1 MAQPEILIERGL
13 NWKKCCDV
21 FRWRNGDDV
30 TEMTS

>member
-1 MAQPEILIERGL
+1 MSSALLAKMEKFG
-13 NWKKCCDV
+13 DA